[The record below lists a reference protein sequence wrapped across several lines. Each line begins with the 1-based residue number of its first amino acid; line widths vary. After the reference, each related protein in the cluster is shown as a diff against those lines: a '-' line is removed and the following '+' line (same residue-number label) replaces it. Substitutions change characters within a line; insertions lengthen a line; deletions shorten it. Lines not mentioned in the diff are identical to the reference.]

1 MGDIWNWLE
10 SPFNWAFLMNVF
22 RNGDSDF
29 VLYSTTK
36 KKVVPVISEE
46 DSFQD
51 GSLRAL
57 CVSVRLTFVPPKK
70 ANLTFKRSHYLT
82 SS

>member
-1 MGDIWNWLE
+1 
-10 SPFNWAFLMNVF
+10 MNVF